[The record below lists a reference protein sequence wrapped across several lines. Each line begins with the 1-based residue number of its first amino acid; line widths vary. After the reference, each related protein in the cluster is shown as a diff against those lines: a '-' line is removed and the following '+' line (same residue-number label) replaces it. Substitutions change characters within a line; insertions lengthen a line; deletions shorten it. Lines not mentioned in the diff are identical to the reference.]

1 MRRAITDMRFV
12 QDIEPTM
19 EAAEQYVASLLQ
31 IEDRP
36 TALFCT
42 NDTIAIGA
50 VKAVIRAGLR
60 VPQDLAIIGFDDSY
74 ISRVIEPELTTVKID
89 KQLMGKLAAE
99 KLFDLIAGRPLEE
112 RLIETSTQLIVR
124 SST

>member
-1 MRRAITDMRFV
+1 MSRILGTY
-12 QDIEPTM
+12 
-19 EAAEQYVASLLQ
+19 QYVASLLQ

-99 KLFDLIAGRPLEE
+99 KLFDLIAGHPLEE